1 MQSETHMASEKL
13 IEALSNNNVTLAR
26 DILLAEIN
34 GDTATKNSWDCP
46 HYTADKSVQ
55 ESIVIDRAQDSRMTY
70 FGLEN
75 LRDRYFLR
83 DSAGD
88 ICENVQTFFARVAT
102 GMARGEQAFAQ
113 QLYDYMARGW
123 FLPATPV
130 LMNIGTS
137 KGLCISCFL
146 NTVPDTLEGIFDIYR
161 ENAFL
166 AKYGGGIGT
175 DWSSLRG
182 QNAPLK
188 ASGLRSSGVIPFLKI
203 MDSETLAI
211 SRNSHRRGAAAAYL
225 RIDHPDIED
234 FLEIRKPTGGDADR
248 KCLNINHG
256 VTVSDA
262 FMEAVEKRQQY
273 ELVDPHYGPTGKFL
287 DAFAMWRKV
296 LTMRA
301 ETGEPYVLF
310 IDTVNKAL
318 PPHHVALGLKVR
330 QSNLCTEIVLPT
342 TEDRTAVCCLGNL
355 NLELF
360 GEWEQHIE
368 PLVSACVKAL
378 DNNLD
383 TFCEMADPKEY
394 KKAINSVK
402 HERSIGLGLMGY
414 HGYLMS
420 KNVPFES
427 VVARNINKQIFEK
440 FGTTARATSAKLAEE
455 RGLPLDGG
463 TQRNSYV
470 TSIQPTA
477 STSFICGEATPC
489 VEPLAGN
496 AYLQKTLSGSFLVKN
511 KYLEKLLET
520 KGLNTPDVWKEIV
533 AAKGSVQHL
542 NILDDK
548 EKAVFRTGY
557 EMNMREIVD
566 QAADRQPWIDQA
578 QSINLF
584 CTTPI
589 SGKYLHD
596 VHLLAWKRGMK
607 SLYYLRSSSPIEAAR
622 VEAASEFVSA
632 DVAAKRDFATE
643 ECAVC
648 Q

>member
-1 MQSETHMASEKL
+1 MPTYATV
-13 IEALSNNNVTLAR
+13 IDALSQNDLVSAR
-26 DILLAEIN
+26 DLLLAEIMEK
-34 GDTATKNSWDCP
+34 TKTRNSWDCP
-46 HYTADKSVQ
+46 HYTADRAVQ
-55 ESIVIDRAQDSRMTY
+55 EGIKLDPESSKQLEY

-83 DSAGD
+83 DADGE
-88 ICENVQTFFARVAT
+88 ICENPQTFYARVAT
-102 GMARGEQAFAQ
+102 GMSRGDTALAQ
-113 QLYDYMARGW
+113 ELYDYMSRYW
-123 FLPATPV
+123 FTPATPV

-137 KGLCISCFL
+137 KGLPISCFL

-175 DWSSLRG
+175 DWSQLRG
-182 QNAPLK
+182 QNSPLK

-203 MDSETLAI
+203 MDSETIAI
-211 SRNSHRRGAAAAYL
+211 SRNYTRRGAAAAYL

-234 FLEIRKPTGGDADR
+234 FLEMRKPTGGDMDR
-248 KCLNINHG
+248 KCLNINNG
-256 VTVSDA
+256 VVITDE
-262 FMEAVEKRQQY
+262 FMKAVEENRPYQ
-273 ELVDPHYGPTGKFL
+273 LIDPHYKTVTKEL
-287 DAFAMWRKV
+287 SAVDIWRRL

-301 ETGEPYVLF
+301 ETGEPYLLY
-310 IDTVNKAL
+310 IDTVNRAL
-318 PPHHVALGLKVR
+318 PPHHKEKGLIVR

-342 TEDRTAVCCLGNL
+342 DAERTAVCCLGNL
-355 NLELF
+355 NLEKWD
-360 GEWEQHIE
+360 EWKDKVAE
-368 PLVSACVKAL
+368 VTYACVKAL
-378 DNNLD
+378 DNNLE
-383 TFCEMADPKEY
+383 TFCELADPKEY

-402 HERSIGLGLMGY
+402 HERSIGLGVMGY

-420 KNVPFES
+420 RNAPFES
-427 VVARNINKQIFEK
+427 ILARTINKEIFSTIHMNAIAASVRL
-440 FGTTARATSAKLAEE
+440 GQE

-477 STSFICGEATPC
+477 STAFICQGATPC
-489 VEPLAGN
+489 VEPITGN

-511 KYLEKLLET
+511 KFLDRLLT
-520 KGLNTPDVWKEIV
+520 QKGINSAEIWTSIT

-542 NILDDK
+542 DDLNEE
-548 EKAVFRTGY
+548 EKKVFRTAY
-557 EMNMREIVD
+557 EMNMREIV
-566 QAADRQPWIDQA
+566 QQTADRQPYISQS

-584 CTTPI
+584 FPTPI

-596 VHLLAWKRGMK
+596 VHFLAWKLGVK
-607 SLYYLRSSSPIEAAR
+607 SLYYLRSAAPIQAENI
-622 VEAASEFVSA
+622 SA
-632 DVAAKRDFATE
+632 TSTKRDVANE